1 MQPKKPARR
10 RLVLTSEGGPGT
22 GKTDFFYRTAPRPA
36 LVINLD
42 LNGEGIEERYAE
54 DDVLIKRVPVPPMAI
69 FNDSARSE
77 ERRKQD
83 ADLFTEIRDL
93 YRIAVEKDYFRSI
106 MIDEGKALWEL
117 ARRSY
122 LHSLDFGAAK
132 QTSYTPINGAMSRF
146 YQLAK
151 LNRFNLY
158 IPHRQ
163 TDERGEHITQ
173 DGKKTSVPTGEK
185 KYAGWSQALYESQC
199 HLLLTKD
206 DKWANG
212 NGKDSLGKFDAVI
225 TKCTANT
232 KIEGMMLSGED
243 ITWAN
248 IGQLVFPMSEDSDWL

>member
-1 MQPKKPARR
+1 MKVPQDLQRFNLMQPKKPARR

-83 ADLFTEIRDL
+83 ADLL
-93 YRIAVEKDYFRSI
+93 
-106 MIDEGKALWEL
+106 ALWEL